1 MIPKDLKN
9 SNLALRR
16 KTLTAR
22 RDLRKYGFLKYFG
35 RGLRGNPRNGFELEI
50 LDLNPICT
58 FQRKVQEVIIT
69 RLLQLE
75 LWFGHP
81 EMDTISLPHL
91 ITKNKAYTRPG
102 QMAQIY
108 T

>member
-35 RGLRGNPRNGFELEI
+35 RGLEETLEMALSWKYWILIQPVHFNGR
-50 LDLNPICT
+50 C
-58 FQRKVQEVIIT
+58 K
-69 RLLQLE
+69 RL
-75 LWFGHP
+75 
-81 EMDTISLPHL
+81 
-91 ITKNKAYTRPG
+91 
-102 QMAQIY
+102 
-108 T
+108 